1 MPESVGLSQTAHAR
15 SVMAGSDAIGDP
27 WALAPAERELVLT
40 KKRANRLGFAILLTF
55 FRERGRF
62 PRDEAEVQAQG
73 IAALSK
79 QIDVAMPV
87 DGETFLTGRTAER
100 VRSEIRLRFGFREA
114 TVADAEMLTT
124 WLRDHVAGEVSGET
138 EPMVERLEARCR
150 ELAIEPPTADRIE
163 RIVRAARHAHEER
176 LHCAVYERL
185 SPAMRERLDAL
196 LRPNKAGDE
205 NHDENQ
211 EDAAGSA
218 PAILLKLRGSP
229 GRPSL
234 ASMQEE
240 LAKLELIRQIDL
252 PADLFDRV
260 SPRDLERCRLRVSVQ
275 APRDLRRHPDAAR
288 LTWLSAFVYLRARSL
303 TDDLVDLLIETVHQI
318 GARAERKVER
328 ELLDDLKRVT
338 GKQNL
343 LFELADATLAK
354 PDGVVRD
361 VVFPVVGEQ
370 KLRDL
375 VKEWKATGPTYR
387 VTLRTVIRN
396 SYKGHYRRMVP
407 KLLATLEFHS
417 NNDRHR
423 PVMQALELVK
433 RFANSKVHTF
443 PPDEE
448 VPLDGVVR
456 GLWRDAVMEK
466 DKAGRDRVNH
476 ITYEIAV
483 LEALREQLRCKEI
496 WVTGANRYCNPDEDL
511 PGDFDEN
518 RQDYYRALSLP
529 LDANRFVADLQA
541 EMREALGTLDTGLK
555 KNRHVRLSSKAGGWI
570 TLTPLEALPEPP
582 QLTALKAELN
592 AMWPMTSLL
601 DMVKETDLRLSFTD
615 ALKSP
620 TSYESMDRTV
630 LQQRLL
636 LCLHGIGTNAG
647 LQRMAGLGS
656 GTTARDLAY
665 VRHRYIGVDA
675 MRRAIAIVADG
686 TLHARNPVIWGHGT
700 TACASDSKHFG
711 AWDQN
716 LTTQWHVRYG
726 GRGVMIYWH
735 VERSSLCIHSQ
746 LKSPS
751 SSEVASMIE
760 GVIHHCTEM
769 EVDRQYVD
777 SHGQS
782 TVAFAFCR
790 LLGFQLMPRLKAIH
804 SQKLYRPETGKV
816 DAYANLQLILTRPID
831 WDLVRQQYD
840 QMVKYTTAL
849 RLGTAETEAI
859 LRRFTKKN
867 VQHPTYKAFAELG
880 KAIKTIF
887 LCRYLHSEPLRRE
900 INEGLNVVEQWNG
913 ATDFVFFARRGEM
926 ASNRHEDH
934 EISMLALHLIQ
945 NSMVYVNTLMI
956 QKVLDQP
963 HWQGKLTPRDYA
975 ALTPLIWEHVN
986 PYGRFDLDMNAR
998 LALL

>member
-1 MPESVGLSQTAHAR
+1 
-15 SVMAGSDAIGDP
+15 MADGGGSTEDQ
-27 WALAPAERELVLT
+27 WALAPAERELVMT
-40 KKRANRLGFAILLTF
+40 KNRANRLGFAILLTF

-62 PRDEAEVQAQG
+62 PRDEAEVEVQG
-73 IAALSK
+73 IAALS
-79 QIDVAMPV
+79 QQLGVPTQV
-87 DGETFLTGRTAER
+87 DGEAFLTGRTAER
-100 VRSEIRLRFGFREA
+100 LRAEIRVRFGFREA
-114 TVADAEMLTT
+114 TVADAHMLTT
-124 WLRDHVAGEVSGET
+124 WLRDHVAGEVGGEI
-138 EPMVERLEARCR
+138 EPMIERLETRCR
-150 ELAIEPPTADRIE
+150 ELGIEPPTADRVE
-163 RIVRAARHAHEER
+163 RLARTALRAHEDR
-176 LHCAVYERL
+176 FHASVYERL
-185 SPAMRERLDAL
+185 SPATRDQLDDL
-196 LRPNKAGDE
+196 LRPEKASSD
-205 NHDENQ
+205 DATQ
-211 EDAAGSA
+211 DDAAGSA

-234 ASMQEE
+234 ASMQDE

-252 PADLFDRV
+252 PADLFEGT
-260 SPRDLERCRLRVSVQ
+260 SPRDLERCRQRVSVEV
-275 APRDLRRHPDAAR
+275 PRDLRRHPDSAR
-288 LTWLSAFVYLRARSL
+288 IAWLAAFVYLRSRSL
-303 TDDLVDLLIETVHQI
+303 TDDLVDLLIETIHQI

-343 LFELADATLAK
+343 LFELADATLAQ
-354 PDGVVRD
+354 PDGVVRE

-370 KLRDL
+370 TLRDL
-375 VKEWKATGPTYR
+375 VNEWKATGPTYR

-396 SYKGHYRRMVP
+396 SYQGHYRRMVP
-407 KLLATLEFHS
+407 TLLAALEFRS

-423 PVMQALELVK
+423 PVMQALDLVK
-433 RFANSKVHTF
+433 RFADTKVHTL
-443 PPDEE
+443 PSDAE

-466 DKAGRDRVNH
+466 DAAGRDRVNRV
-476 ITYEIAV
+476 TYEIAV
-483 LEALREQLRCKEI
+483 LEALRERLRCKEI
-496 WVTGANRYCNPDEDL
+496 WVVGANRYRNPDDDL
-511 PGDFDEN
+511 PADFDQN
-518 RQDYYRALSLP
+518 REEYYQALSLP
-529 LDANRFVADLQA
+529 LDAERFIADLQT
-541 EMREALGTLDTGLK
+541 EMRDALSTFDAELK
-555 KNRHVRLSSKAGGWI
+555 KNPSVRIGPKGGGWI
-570 TLTPLEALPEPP
+570 TLTPLDAQHDPP
-582 QLTALKAELN
+582 NLTALKAELN
-592 AMWPMTSLL
+592 VIWPMTSLL
-601 DMVKETDLRLSFTD
+601 DMVKETDLRLGFTD

-620 TSYESMDRTV
+620 TSYETMERSV
-630 LQQRLL
+630 LQPRLL
-636 LCLHGIGTNAG
+636 LCLHGLGTNAG
-647 LQRMAGLGS
+647 LQRMAGLDS

-665 VRHRYIGVDA
+665 VRRRYISVDT

-686 TLHARNPVIWGHGT
+686 TLHARNPAIWGSGT

-790 LLGFQLMPRLKAIH
+790 LLGFQLLPRLKAIH
-804 SQKLYRPETGKV
+804 SQKLYRPETGKA
-816 DAYANLQLILTRPID
+816 DAYANLQQILTRPID
-831 WDLVRQQYD
+831 WELVRQQYD
-840 QMVKYTTAL
+840 QMIKYATAL

-887 LCRYLHSEPLRRE
+887 LCRYLHEESLRRE
-900 INEGLNVVEQWNG
+900 IHEGLNVVEQWNG

-926 ASNRHEDH
+926 ASNRREDH
-934 EISMLALHLIQ
+934 EVSMLALHLIQ
-945 NSMVYVNTLMI
+945 NCMVYVNTLMI
-956 QKVLDQP
+956 QKVLAQP
-963 HWQGKLTPRDYA
+963 HWQGKLTPRDYG